1 MAAETP
7 ARNPFPQNA
16 PTRRQRLRGIVG
28 AARAGLVAMAAQPLP
43 QPPEALRRGPLQASG
58 HPRGLHD
65 PRTATSVGRAIGI
78 ALAVCFLTGLVS
90 HLHQHPP
97 GWLDVPS
104 RPVWGYQLTQGVH
117 VATGIALIPLVL
129 AKLWVVYPRL
139 FVWPP
144 VRTLGHGVER
154 LLIVPLVAGVLFELT
169 TGLLNIAQWYPWGF
183 FFPATHWAMAWVVLG
198 ALLIHV
204 AVKLPLPARR
214 TGSGA
219 RPELES
225 EEVPELSRDRRAL
238 LIGVASAAGAVTLAS
253 VGQTVAPLSGIS
265 LLAPR
270 RAGSGPQGVPIN
282 RTAVAAGVTGRARD
296 PLWRLQ
302 VRPAPGGGAGRLLSV
317 GLAELAALPQHVA
330 VLPIAC
336 VEGWST
342 TATWSGVRLR
352 DLLDMAGIPADSHLR
367 AISLEAAGL
376 YASSPIGPSA
386 ARDPLTLLALRLNGA
401 PLTLDHGYPA
411 RLIAPDRPGVQQTK
425 WLSAIEV
432 VPA

>member
-1 MAAETP
+1 M
-7 ARNPFPQNA
+7 
-16 PTRRQRLRGIVG
+16 
-28 AARAGLVAMAAQPLP
+28 
-43 QPPEALRRGPLQASG
+43 
-58 HPRGLHD
+58 
-65 PRTATSVGRAIGI
+65 GRATGI

-144 VRTLGHGVER
+144 VRTLGHGLER
-154 LLIVPLVAGVLFELT
+154 LLIVPLVAGVLFQLT
-169 TGLLNIAQWYPWGF
+169 TGLLNIVQWYPWGF
-183 FFPATHWAMAWVVLG
+183 FFPAAHWAMAWVVIG

-204 AVKLPLPARR
+204 AVKLPLHAGRP
-214 TGSGA
+214 GPDEQDGA
-219 RPELES
+219 Q
-225 EEVPELSRDRRAL
+225 ELSRDRRAL

-253 VGQTVAPLSGIS
+253 VGQTIAPLSGIS

-302 VRPAPGGGAGRLLSV
+302 VRAASGRGAGRLLTV
-317 GLAELAALPQHVA
+317 GLAELDALPQHTST
-330 VLPIAC
+330 LPIAC

-342 TATWSGVRLR
+342 TAAWSGVRLR
-352 DLLDMAGIPADSHLR
+352 DLLDLASIPADSHLR
-367 AISLEAAGL
+367 AISLETAGL
-376 YASSPIGPSA
+376 YATSPIGPSA

>member
-1 MAAETP
+1 MAADTP

-16 PTRRQRLRGIVG
+16 PTRQRRIRDIAG
-28 AARAGLVAMAAQPLP
+28 AAQGRLIALAARPLP
-43 QPPEALRRGPLQASG
+43 QPPEALRRGPLRASG
-58 HPRGLHD
+58 QPRGLHD
-65 PRTATSVGRAIGI
+65 SRTAASVGRATGI

-97 GWLDVPS
+97 GWLDVPP
-104 RPVWGYQLTQGVH
+104 RPVWGYQLSQGIH

-144 VRTLGHGVER
+144 VRTLGHGLER
-154 LLIVPLVAGVLFELT
+154 LLIVPLVAGVLFQLT
-169 TGLLNIAQWYPWGF
+169 TGLLNIVQWYPWGF

-204 AVKLPLPARR
+204 AVKLPLPSRRPGSKAR
-214 TGSGA
+214 S
-219 RPELES
+219 ELEPD
-225 EEVPELSRDRRAL
+225 EVPELSRDRRAL
-238 LIGVASAAGAVTLAS
+238 LIGVASAAGVVTLAS
-253 VGQTVAPLSGIS
+253 VGQTIAPLSGIS

-296 PLWRLQ
+296 TLWRLQ
-302 VRPAPGGGAGRLLSV
+302 IRAAPGRGAGRLLSV
-317 GLAELAALPQHVA
+317 GLAELAALPQHAA

-342 TATWSGVRLR
+342 TARWSGVRLR
-352 DLLDMAGIPADSHLR
+352 DLLDLAGIPADSHLR
-367 AISLEAAGL
+367 AVSLETAGL
-376 YASSPIGPSA
+376 YATSPIGPSA

-432 VPA
+432 VSA